1 MQTSQAIGKQITFCD
16 LFNKFT
22 RVQIPIIQR
31 DYAQGR
37 PGQEELRNEFL
48 GAIKDALD
56 KTVGDPTLP
65 LDLDFVYGSGFGSNG
80 SSEDSFAPLDGQQR
94 LTTLFLLHWYLA
106 WKDEQVKDFQTRFL
120 KDQKSLFAYEVR
132 PSSHDFFNRLAEHFP
147 DETPSEVPFVSALI
161 EDKAWFFRSWK
172 YDPTIVSAIT
182 ILESIHQMFSKCDDY
197 YARLIESQHP
207 RVTFQL
213 LELKNF
219 GLSDDLYIKMNARG
233 MPLTPFETFKARLEQ
248 HLDKLLPDETRTL
261 HGRDISAKEYFSHQ
275 MDTTWADLFWKH
287 RDTKTHLFDEK
298 IMRLIKAV
306 SLANLDPGDDSAL
319 KIVGPLRS
327 DKTSISFS
335 RYSES
340 GCLSKR
346 MLQTLIKLLDY
357 WSDGGVRDDTDDDA
371 PMYDTTTAF
380 LGSTS
385 RELPYPELVKFAAI
399 CRYVRVHGSTDDH
412 GLEKWLRVIHNL
424 VEYVDIE
431 RPSQFLDA
439 LKSLDQ
445 LEDYANDIEDYLASG
460 KEVSFFYRQQVRE
473 ERIKAALILRDESWR
488 KLIYKAERHGYFNGQ
503 IEFLLKFSGLLDH
516 WMVHNSIAWEANEE
530 HEAQKLFSEYWE
542 KADAIFD
549 DNGLRPFNHHKWERA
564 LLCHGDYTFEHGRNK
579 SFLQNRVSGSNK
591 RPTWKLLLRGH
602 MTNSAIEGKR
612 ELVKELL
619 DKIDLQMGV
628 EESLDELIN
637 KDVPKEPWRKMMVE
651 LPSAFAYCRQ
661 RMFRMIDGGAFYLI
675 SKQRTSSEHV
685 EIWSFHLYHTLL
697 SKMENNGELS
707 PLKRDYT
714 SANGED
720 YVPSANLLWKGKG
733 FYIYFE
739 GGKYNIQFPKVKSK
753 ALERLT
759 DKLAESCNIIEQ
771 EDYNTAEVEID
782 EIENVIRKLIA
793 NAREYEEDESRKNSK
808 K

>member
-1 MQTSQAIGKQITFCD
+1 MQASQAIGKQITFCE
-16 LFNKFT
+16 LFKEFT

-37 PGQEELRNEFL
+37 SGQEELRNEFL
-48 GAIKDALD
+48 GALKDALD
-56 KTVGDPTLP
+56 KTEGDPTLP

-80 SSEDSFAPLDGQQR
+80 NSDEDSFAPLDGQQR

-106 WKDEQVKDFQTRFL
+106 WKDGQADDFQARFL

-147 DETPSEVPFVSALI
+147 DETPSKVPSVCALI

-182 ILESIHQMFSKCDDY
+182 ILESIHQMFSNCDDY
-197 YARLIESQHP
+197 YARLIEGQHP

-248 HLDKLLPDETRTL
+248 HLDKLLPNETRQL
-261 HGRDISAKEYFSHQ
+261 YGRDVSVKEYFSHQ

-306 SLANLDPGDDSAL
+306 SLANLDPGDDSVL
-319 KIVGPLRS
+319 KIVGSLRS

-340 GCLSKR
+340 GCLNKR
-346 MLQTLIKLLDY
+346 MLQTLIKLLDF
-357 WSDGGVRDDTDDDA
+357 WSEVGVEDDTDDNA
-371 PMYDTTTAF
+371 TMYDTTAAF
-380 LGSTS
+380 VGVTS

-399 CRYVRVHGSTDDH
+399 CRYVRMHGSTDDQ

-431 RPSQFLDA
+431 RPSQFVDA

-460 KEVSFFYRQQVRE
+460 KEVSFFYRQQIRE
-473 ERIKAALILRDESWR
+473 ERIKATLIIRDESWR

-503 IEFLLKFSGLLDH
+503 IEFLLKFSGIFDH
-516 WMVHNSIAWEANEE
+516 WMAPEFIEWEASEE
-530 HEAQKLFSEYWE
+530 REAQEWFSKYWE
-542 KADAIFD
+542 IADAIFD
-549 DNGLRPFNHHKWERA
+549 NNGLRPFNNYKWERA
-564 LLCHGDYTFEHGRNK
+564 LLCLGDYTFEHGKNK
-579 SFLQNRVSGSNK
+579 SFLTNKASGSNK
-591 RPTWKLLLRGH
+591 HPTWKLLLRGH
-602 MTNSAIEGKR
+602 MTSSAIEGKR
-612 ELVKELL
+612 ELVKALF
-619 DKIDLQMGV
+619 DRIDLQMGA
-628 EESLDELIN
+628 EESLDTVIN
-637 KDVPKEPWRKMMVE
+637 RDVPTEPWRKMLVE
-651 LPSAFAYCRQ
+651 LPSAVAYCGQ
-661 RMFRMIDGGAFYLI
+661 RMFRMIDGGPVYLI
-675 SKQRTSSEHV
+675 SKSRTSSEHV
-685 EIWSFHLYHTLL
+685 ELWSFHLYKGLL
-697 SKMENNGELS
+697 NKMENNNELS
-707 PLKRDYT
+707 PFMCSYSRA
-714 SANGED
+714 SGED
-720 YVPSANLLWKGKG
+720 YVPSASLTWKGEPG
-733 FYIYFE
+733 SIEIYFE
-739 GGKYNIQFPKVKSK
+739 GGKYCIEIYKKDSE
-753 ALERLT
+753 ALARLINKFEESYEIVEQ
-759 DKLAESCNIIEQ
+759 DGYDAAEIEI
-771 EDYNTAEVEID
+771 N
-782 EIENVIRKLIA
+782 EIENVIREMIA
-793 NAREYEEDESRKNSK
+793 TAREYAEYES
-808 K
+808 